1 MPSLPPKKIII
12 NDSQFLEERTRG
24 LQRWLTLVCRHPV
37 MCHDSIITFFLT
49 DEGSDLQHRIRN
61 AFRKLP
67 DEFMTSD
74 IAATAKVLLL
84 QSIKKHAAK
93 SWIFRNCFPQTMVK
107 LP

>member
-1 MPSLPPKKIII
+1 
-12 NDSQFLEERTRG
+12 
-24 LQRWLTLVCRHPV
+24 

-74 IAATAKVLLL
+74 VAATAKVRYFALNYEKGR
-84 QSIKKHAAK
+84 S
-93 SWIFRNCFPQTMVK
+93 
-107 LP
+107 